1 MGKKVLHT
9 QLCDILGVE
18 YPIILA
24 GMGDVSCAEL
34 AAAVSNAGGLGVLGA
49 SVWTLEEMRAEIR
62 KTKELTDKPFG
73 VDLLFPGGMMGAPAD
88 MAAGPMKLSDLKPM
102 LPQEQL
108 EFVESLKTEWGVPD
122 MDPEIPVPTIM
133 FPKESADILFE
144 EQVPFFVS
152 GLGFP
157 EWLEP
162 DAHAN
167 GMKMIHLVGNV
178 KNAKRT
184 AAAGADIIVAQG
196 TEAGGH
202 TGRIGTLALVPQV
215 VDAVEP
221 LPVVAAGG
229 IGDGR
234 GLVAALALGACGAL
248 IGTRFVAS
256 AEAREFEYQKQKI
269 VNAVDEDTRV
279 TKIYSGKTL
288 RAINNKLIE
297 TWNTSGIAT
306 LPMPMQ
312 ALLVRDLLEGLRQA
326 DMTDHLSG
334 LAGQVSGMITEV
346 KPAAEIVENIVN
358 EAIDILENRLPA
370 DVRVSS

>member
-9 QLCDILGVE
+9 ELCDMLGVE

-24 GMGDVSCAEL
+24 GMGNVSCAEL

-49 SVWTLEEMRAEIR
+49 SVWTLDEMRDEIR

-73 VDLLFPGGMMGAPAD
+73 VDLLFPGGMVEAPRE
-88 MAAGPMKLSDLKPM
+88 MAAGTMKASDIKPM
-102 LPQEQL
+102 LPPEHV
-108 EFVESLKTEWGVPD
+108 EFVEKMKAEWGVPEV
-122 MDPEIPVPTIM
+122 DPELRMPTIM
-133 FPKESADILFE
+133 QPKESAEILFE
-144 EQVPFFVS
+144 EKVPFFVS

-157 EWLEP
+157 EWLKP

-215 VDAVEP
+215 VDAVAP
-221 LPVVAAGG
+221 VPVVAAGG

-234 GLVAALALGACGAL
+234 GLVASLALGACGAL
-248 IGTRFVAS
+248 IGTRFVA
-256 AEAREFEYQKQKI
+256 ATEAREYEYQKQKI

-297 TWNTSGIAT
+297 EWNASGIQT

-312 ALLVRDLLEGLRQA
+312 SLLVMDLLEGLRQA
-326 DMTDHLSG
+326 EMTDYLSG

-346 KPAAEIVENIVN
+346 KSATAIMEDIVN
-358 EAIDILENRLPA
+358 EAVDILENRLP
-370 DVRVSS
+370 

>member
-9 QLCDILGVE
+9 ELCDMLGVD

-24 GMGDVSCAEL
+24 GMGNVSCAEL

-49 SVWTLEEMRAEIR
+49 SVWTLDEMRDEIR

-73 VDLLFPGGMMGAPAD
+73 VDLLFPGGMAEAPTG
-88 MAAGPMKLSDLKPM
+88 MAGPMKVSDIKPM
-102 LPQEQL
+102 LPQEQVD
-108 EFVESLKTEWGVPD
+108 FVEKLKKDWGVPD
-122 MDPEIPVPTIM
+122 TDPEIPLPTIM
-133 FPKESADILFE
+133 FPKESAEVLFE
-144 EQVPFFVS
+144 EKVPFFVS

-184 AAAGADIIVAQG
+184 AAAGTDIIVAQG

-215 VDAVEP
+215 VDAVAP

-234 GLVAALALGACGAL
+234 GLVASLALGACGAL
-248 IGTRFVAS
+248 IGTRFVAAS
-256 AEAREFEYQKQKI
+256 EAREYEYQKQKI

-297 TWNTSGIAT
+297 EWNASGIPT

-312 ALLVRDLLEGLRQA
+312 SLLVRDLIEGLLEA
-326 DMTDHLSG
+326 DMTDYLSG
-334 LAGQVSGMITEV
+334 LAGQVSGLITEV
-346 KPAAEIVENIVN
+346 KSATEIMADIVN
-358 EAIDILENRLPA
+358 EAVDILENRLPSGA
-370 DVRVSS
+370 RASS